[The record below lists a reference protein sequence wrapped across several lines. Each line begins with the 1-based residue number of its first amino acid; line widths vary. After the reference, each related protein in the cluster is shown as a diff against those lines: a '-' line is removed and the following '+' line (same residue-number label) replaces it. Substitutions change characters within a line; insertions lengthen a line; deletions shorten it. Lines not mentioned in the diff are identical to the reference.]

1 MLDGL
6 STILAQ
12 SASHLYGFEGKGALS
27 VFVLGFC
34 GLIAVAA
41 LVLKI
46 RMMHWLIAGMLM
58 ASALTAAAKPDLTG
72 WVETWLFP
80 LQHRRAQ
87 MHLVFGVLLT
97 GWLVFR
103 GQTSLRNISFQ
114 SVFVLIVVLY
124 QVPIHL
130 AHSNLDGA
138 FLTLGFV
145 LAIVPCMVIAGGRI
159 AESSDDCMQVI
170 RTMMWVSVLWTF
182 ACAVQFVINP
192 QNLLN
197 HGGRFWGMLGNPNQV
212 GQLCGPFAVFALWL
226 LLNDTDRR
234 AKILWIALIAIN
246 LLFVV
251 WSGSRGGGATLVV
264 GIAAVLY
271 TRIGKAVLLL
281 PGAMLMLW
289 GLYELSEALH
299 ISENLERLTFRV
311 GEDTR
316 TEVWKAQFMAAME
329 SPLIGHGVDSDGF
342 SENSYLSGFATF
354 GIGMFVILVVFLFA
368 SMYFCAR
375 LALGRRLLS
384 RGDRALL
391 DVFIAY
397 NAMYFFAGMFEGSML
412 GRSNSMQS
420 MMLMIAP
427 LGIYVRNQIVAAREG
442 ALPVSE
448 YGEEAGEHVEYG
460 EHAEHGP
467 AHPDDNGVRPLGA

>member
-1 MLDGL
+1 MLDGI

-12 SASHLYGFEGKGALS
+12 SSSHLYGFEGKTALI

-34 GLIAVAA
+34 GLVAVAA

-46 RMMHWLIAGMLM
+46 RLMHWLIAGMLM
-58 ASALTAAAKPDLTG
+58 AAALTPAAKADLTG

-80 LQHRRAQ
+80 LQYRRAE

-97 GWLVFR
+97 GWLIFK

-114 SVFVLIVVLY
+114 SVFILIVVLY

-138 FLTLGFV
+138 ILTLGFV

-159 AESSDDCMQVI
+159 AESSDDCVQVI

-192 QNLLN
+192 QQLLN
-197 HGGRFWGMLGNPNQV
+197 HFGRFWGMLGNANQV
-212 GQLCGPFAVFALWL
+212 GQLCAPFAVFALWL

-264 GIAAVLY
+264 GAAAVLY
-271 TRIGKAVLLL
+271 TRMGKAVLLL

-299 ISENLERLTFRV
+299 ISENLERLTFQV

-316 TEVWKAQFMAAME
+316 TEVWKTQFMAAIE
-329 SPLIGHGVDSDGF
+329 SPLIGHGVDSGGF
-342 SENSYLSGFATF
+342 SENSYLSGFATY
-354 GIGMFVILVVFLFA
+354 GIGMFVLLVVFLLA

-375 LALGRRLLS
+375 LVLGRKLLS
-384 RGDRALL
+384 RSDQALL
-391 DVFIAY
+391 DVFVAY

-427 LGIYVRNQIVAAREG
+427 LGIYVRNQIAAAREG
-442 ALPVSE
+442 TLPLAE
-448 YGEEAGEHVEYG
+448 HGEEGTEHAEYG
-460 EHAEHGP
+460 EHSEHDH
-467 AHPDDNGVRPLGA
+467 AHPDGDDVHPLGA